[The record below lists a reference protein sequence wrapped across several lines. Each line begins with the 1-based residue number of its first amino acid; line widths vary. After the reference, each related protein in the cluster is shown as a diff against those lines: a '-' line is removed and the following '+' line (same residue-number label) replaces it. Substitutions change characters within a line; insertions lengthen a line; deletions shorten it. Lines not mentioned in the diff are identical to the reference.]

1 MQGSNSFELKNT
13 VESLQEYS
21 QQKEDDL
28 KGDWNSADDH
38 TGNAKVSHE
47 IKTSDNSVS
56 LKFSLSGQR
65 MWTMEFGKGHSITIE
80 YNKKKK
86 KEEKKNVGITEEVLR
101 SKVFKELYMKNP
113 AFSSGRKLSRYKRNK
128 MFTKGGKVQAESP
141 IWNVAYI
148 YTRKGTYHDI
158 DDPVGTHVGSGLGGK
173 YGLNTEGFSSGMY
186 ATKEDTLARNAEPVV
201 GPLFNIEKLER
212 LDGAT
217 WKIKNDDKMYKAFGN
232 GIVKDMAKFLEDALK

>member
-13 VESLQEYS
+13 VNSLKEYS
-21 QQKEDDL
+21 KLKEESL
-28 KGDWNSADDH
+28 KGDWNFTDDH
-38 TGNAKVSHE
+38 TGNAKASHE
-47 IKTSDNSVS
+47 IKTSNNSVS

-65 MWTMEFGKGHSITIE
+65 MWTMEFGKGHSTSIGENGKTVD
-80 YNKKKK
+80 
-86 KEEKKNVGITEEVLR
+86 VGITAKVLR

-113 AFSSGRKLSRYKRNK
+113 AFSNGRRLSKYKRNK

-186 ATKEDTLARNAEPVV
+186 ATKDDTLARNAEPVV
-201 GPLFNIEKLER
+201 GPSFNIDNLER

-217 WKIKNDDKMYKAFGN
+217 WKIKNDDEMYKAFGN

>member
-13 VESLQEYS
+13 VNSLKEYS
-21 QQKEDDL
+21 KLKEESL
-28 KGDWNSADDH
+28 KGDWNFTDDH
-38 TGNAKVSHE
+38 TGNAKASHE
-47 IKTSDNSVS
+47 IKTSNNSVS

-65 MWTMEFGKGHSITIE
+65 MWTMEFGKGHSSSDGGI
-80 YNKKKK
+80 
-86 KEEKKNVGITEEVLR
+86 GITAEVLR
-101 SKVFKELYMKNP
+101 SKVFKELYLKNS
-113 AFSSGRKLSRYKRNK
+113 ALSSGRKLSKYKRNK

-158 DDPVGTHVGSGLGGK
+158 DDPVGTHVGSGIGGE

-201 GPLFNIEKLER
+201 GPLFNIDKLER

-217 WKIKNDDKMYKAFGN
+217 WKIKNDDEMYKAFGN

>member
-1 MQGSNSFELKNT
+1 MTIQETQRHLNGKT
-13 VESLQEYS
+13 V
-21 QQKEDDL
+21 D
-28 KGDWNSADDH
+28 
-38 TGNAKVSHE
+38 
-47 IKTSDNSVS
+47 
-56 LKFSLSGQR
+56 
-65 MWTMEFGKGHSITIE
+65 
-80 YNKKKK
+80 
-86 KEEKKNVGITEEVLR
+86 VGITTKVLR

-113 AFSSGRKLSRYKRNK
+113 AFSNGRRLSKYKRNK

-186 ATKEDTLARNAEPVV
+186 ATKDDTLARNAEPVV
-201 GPLFNIEKLER
+201 GPSFNVENLER

-217 WKIKNDDKMYKAFGN
+217 WKIKNDDEMYKAFGN
-232 GIVKDMAKFLEDALK
+232 GMVKDIAKFLEDALK